1 MTREA
6 IEATGR
12 RVAGSYL
19 QSLLDTVRGRGG
31 CLTGLAHATSIA
43 PSALD
48 PLPETL
54 PAADYVRLLDAGEQL
69 LDDPCFGL
77 HVGENMRLGTYNV
90 YGLILLACRNFGDAM
105 AQTIRYESLAHD
117 LGRSRLVREGAE
129 SIYVWESAAPE
140 WNDCRHL
147 PESVFA
153 GIAGFV
159 RWVAQRPVPLIEVA
173 FRHQASPSVRDEC
186 TRIFGAP
193 VRFGAEANQ
202 ARFPTAL
209 LDWPIP
215 HAETAWLPVLT
226 RRADELLAQRAQE
239 TSALIARVRQAIA
252 RNLADNAARLD
263 AVAAE
268 LGMTART
275 LQRRLE
281 AASTNYRD
289 ELDATRALM
298 AERFLRDST
307 LPLTEIALRL
317 GFSEQSAFTHA
328 FRKWTG
334 QSPLAYRQSQRAP
347 REDGSD

>member
-1 MTREA
+1 M
-6 IEATGR
+6 
-12 RVAGSYL
+12 AGSYL
-19 QSLLDTVRGRGG
+19 QSLLDTVRGKGG
-31 CLTGLAHATSIA
+31 CLSGLAHAAGMA

-48 PLPETL
+48 PLPEAL
-54 PAADYVRLLDAGEQL
+54 PAADYVQLLDAGERL
-69 LDDPCFGL
+69 LADPCFGL

-90 YGLILLACRNFGDAM
+90 YGLILLACRSFGDAM
-105 AQTIRYESLAHD
+105 AQTMRYESLAHD

-129 SIYVWESAAPE
+129 SIYVWESAVPE
-140 WNDCRHL
+140 WNGCRHL

-153 GIAGFV
+153 GIVSFV

-173 FRHQASPSVRDEC
+173 FQHEAPVAIRHEC
-186 TRIFGAP
+186 ARIFGAP
-193 VRFGAEANQ
+193 VRFGAPANR

-226 RRADELLAQRAQE
+226 RRADELLAQRAQK
-239 TSALIARVRQAIA
+239 TPALVAQLRQAIA
-252 RNLADNAARLD
+252 CNLAVNSARLD
-263 AVAAE
+263 TVAAE

-281 AASTNYRD
+281 ALSTNYRD

-298 AERFLRDST
+298 AERFLRDSA
-307 LPLTEIALRL
+307 LPLAEIALRL
-317 GFSEQSAFTHA
+317 GFGEQSAFTHA

-334 QSPLAYRQSQRAP
+334 QSPLAYRQSLRGTLQSS
-347 REDGSD
+347 GG